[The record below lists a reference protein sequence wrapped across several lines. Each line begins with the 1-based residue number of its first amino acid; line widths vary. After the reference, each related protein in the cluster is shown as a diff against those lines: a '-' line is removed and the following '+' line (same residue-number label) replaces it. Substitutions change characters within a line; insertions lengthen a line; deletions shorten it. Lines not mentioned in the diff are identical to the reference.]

1 MANGANA
8 VAKWAVIRANPRALA
23 VNPPR
28 TTWPTVTTP
37 TDNEGEYNS
46 FNLHLPSIIA
56 RNVIFPVFFRSLY
69 WIGENLTGP
78 QLMKLIS
85 IMGQGRFFFFLATIR
100 ATKDLIHSAG
110 STVNQY

>member
-28 TTWPTVTTP
+28 TTWPAVTTP

-46 FNLHLPSIIA
+46 FNPHLPSIIA
-56 RNVIFPVFFRSLY
+56 RSVFFRFSFGHYTRLKK
-69 WIGENLTGP
+69 I
-78 QLMKLIS
+78 
-85 IMGQGRFFFFLATIR
+85 
-100 ATKDLIHSAG
+100 
-110 STVNQY
+110 